1 MRLGIIGL
9 PVSGKTALFRLLTG
23 ASLPSAGT
31 APAGRPAT
39 LTGVAPLADA
49 RLAALSTLY
58 HPRKTTPAQ
67 ITFGD
72 VSGMGEDGSISG
84 QWANELAHW
93 DGLLVVLR
101 AFETSLASES
111 ADPGRDLSRI
121 EAELLL
127 NDLLR
132 VEARLEQLPEERQKG
147 ARPRA
152 ELEREGALFR
162 RLAETLRANRPLRD
176 LPLSP
181 GERETLSAH
190 NLLTLK
196 PLLPVHN
203 LEEGTTP
210 GALSTELHSVAVQ
223 GKLELEL
230 AQLPEAEAREFRAE
244 FGVQDSGLTRL
255 LQACLDLLGRVIF
268 FTVSEPEVKAWPL
281 ASGGT
286 ALEAAGTIH
295 SDMARG
301 FIRVEVIGW
310 DQLVGLGGLAQ
321 ARAAGKLR
329 LEGKDYSVAD
339 GEVIYVRFNV

>member
-1 MRLGIIGL
+1 MIAGRGL
-9 PVSGKTALFRLLTG
+9 THTG
-23 ASLPSAGT
+23 AASLPD
-31 APAGRPAT
+31 P
-39 LTGVAPLADA
+39 

-58 HPRKTTPAQ
+58 HSRKTTSAQ
-67 ITFGD
+67 ITFGHI
-72 VSGMGEDGSISG
+72 SGMSEDGTVSG

-101 AFETSLASES
+101 AFESPLVSQA
-111 ADPGRDLSRI
+111 ADPGRDLSKV

-132 VEARLEQLPEERQKG
+132 TEVRLERLPEERQKG

-152 ELEREGALFR
+152 ELEREAALFE

-176 LPLSP
+176 LPLTAA
-181 GERETLSAH
+181 ERESLSAH

-196 PLLPVHN
+196 PLLPVQN
-203 LEEGTTP
+203 LQEGTTP
-210 GALSTELHSVAVQ
+210 GPLNSELHWVAVQ

-230 AQLPEAEAREFRAE
+230 AKLPEEEAREFRAE
-244 FGVQDSGLTRL
+244 FGIQDSGLSRL

-281 ASGGT
+281 VRGAT

-301 FIRVEVIGW
+301 FIRAEVIAW
-310 DQLVGLGGLAQ
+310 DRLVDLGGLAQ
-321 ARAAGKLR
+321 ARAEGKLR
-329 LEGKDYSVAD
+329 IEGKDYPVAD

>member
-9 PVSGKTALFRLLTG
+9 PGSGKTTLFRLLTG
-23 ASLPSAGT
+23 SLLPIGAT
-31 APAGRPAT
+31 AVAGRAEVHN
-39 LTGVAPLADA
+39 GVAAMPDP

-72 VSGMGEDGSISG
+72 ISGMGEDGMIPA
-84 QWANELAHW
+84 QWVNELAHW

-101 AFETSLASES
+101 AFESPLLTQP
-111 ADPGRDLSRI
+111 ADPTRDLSRI
-121 EAELLL
+121 EEELLL
-127 NDLLR
+127 TDLLR
-132 VEARLEQLPEERQKG
+132 TEARLERLPEERQKG

-152 ELEREGALFR
+152 ELDREILLFE
-162 RLAETLRANRPLRD
+162 RLAEMLRANRPLTN
-176 LPLSP
+176 LPLT
-181 GERETLSAH
+181 GAERETLSAH

-196 PLLPVHN
+196 PLLPVQN
-203 LEEGTTP
+203 LEEGKTAGP
-210 GALSTELHSVAVQ
+210 LSTELHWGAIH

-230 AQLPEAEAREFRAE
+230 AQLPEEEARVFRAE
-244 FGVQDSGLTRL
+244 FGIQDSGLSRL

-268 FTVSEPEVKAWPL
+268 FTVSEPEVRAWPL
-281 ASGGT
+281 ARGGT

-301 FIRVEVIGW
+301 FIRAEVIAW
-310 DQLVGLGGLAQ
+310 DRLVELGGLAE

-329 LEGKDYSVAD
+329 LEGKDYQVED

>member
-9 PVSGKTALFRLLTG
+9 PVSGKSTLFRLLTG
-23 ASLPSAGT
+23 GSLPSGGVAT
-31 APAGRPAT
+31 AGRAGT

-72 VSGMGEDGSISG
+72 IPGMGEDATISG
-84 QWANELAHW
+84 QWVNELAHW

-101 AFETSLASES
+101 AFESALVSQS

-132 VEARLEQLPEERQKG
+132 TEARLERLPEERQKG

-152 ELEREGALFR
+152 ELEREAALFE
-162 RLAETLRANRPLRD
+162 RLAETLKANRPLRD
-176 LPLSP
+176 LALAAA
-181 GERETLSAH
+181 EREILSAH

-196 PLLPVHN
+196 PLLPVLN

-210 GALSTELHSVAVQ
+210 GPFSADLRWVAVH

-230 AQLPEAEAREFRAE
+230 AELPEAEARDFRSE
-244 FGVQDSGLTRL
+244 FGVQDSGLRRL

-268 FTVSEPEVKAWPL
+268 FTVSEPEVRAWPL
-281 ASGGT
+281 ARGGT

-301 FIRVEVIGW
+301 FIRAEVIAW
-310 DQLVGLGGLAQ
+310 DQLVDLGGLTQ

-329 LEGKDYSVAD
+329 LEGKDYPVAD

>member
-9 PVSGKTALFRLLTG
+9 PVSGKTILFKLLTG
-23 ASLPSAGT
+23 GSLPSAGM
-31 APAGRPAT
+31 AAAGRAAT
-39 LTGVAPLADA
+39 LTGVAPLADT
-49 RLAALSTLY
+49 RLAALSALY
-58 HPRKTTPAQ
+58 QPRKTTPAQ
-67 ITFGD
+67 IVFGD
-72 VSGMGEDGSISG
+72 ISGMGEDGTISG

-101 AFETSLASES
+101 AFESPLVSQP
-111 ADPGRDLSRI
+111 ADPGRDLSKV

-132 VEARLEQLPEERQKG
+132 AETRLERLPEERQKG

-152 ELEREGALFR
+152 ELEREAALFE

-176 LPLSP
+176 LPLTAAD
-181 GERETLSAH
+181 RETLTAH

-196 PLLPVHN
+196 PLLPVLN
-203 LEEGTTP
+203 LEEGTSP
-210 GALSTELHSVAVQ
+210 GPLSTELHWVSVH

-230 AQLPEAEAREFRAE
+230 AQLPEEEARDFRAE
-244 FGVQDSGLTRL
+244 FGIQDSGLLRL
-255 LQACLDLLGRVIF
+255 LQACLDLLGQVIF
-268 FTVSEPEVKAWPL
+268 FTVSDPEVKAWSL
-281 ASGGT
+281 ARGAS

-301 FIRVEVIGW
+301 FIRAEVIAW
-310 DQLVGLGGLAQ
+310 DQLVDLGGLAQ

-329 LEGKDYSVAD
+329 LEGKDYPVAD

>member
-9 PVSGKTALFRLLTG
+9 PVSGKTTLFKLLTG
-23 ASLPSAGT
+23 GSLPSAGM
-31 APAGRPAT
+31 AAAGRAAT
-39 LTGVAPLADA
+39 LTGVAPLADT

-58 HPRKTTPAQ
+58 HPRRTTPAQ
-67 ITFGD
+67 IVFGD
-72 VSGMGEDGSISG
+72 ILGMGEDGTISG

-101 AFETSLASES
+101 AFESPLVSQA
-111 ADPGRDLSRI
+111 ADPGRDLSRV

-132 VEARLEQLPEERQKG
+132 AETRLERLPEERQKG

-152 ELEREGALFR
+152 ELEREAALFE

-176 LPLSP
+176 LPLTSA
-181 GERETLSAH
+181 ERETLTAH
-190 NLLTLK
+190 NLLSLK
-196 PLLPVHN
+196 PLLPVLN
-203 LEEGTTP
+203 LEEGTTSGP
-210 GALSTELHSVAVQ
+210 FSTELHWVAVH

-230 AQLPEAEAREFRAE
+230 AQLPEEEARDFRAE
-244 FGVQDSGLTRL
+244 FGIQGSGLTRL

-281 ASGGT
+281 ARGAS

-301 FIRVEVIGW
+301 FIRAEVIAW
-310 DQLVGLGGLAQ
+310 EQLVDLGGLAQ

-329 LEGKDYSVAD
+329 LEGKDYPVAD